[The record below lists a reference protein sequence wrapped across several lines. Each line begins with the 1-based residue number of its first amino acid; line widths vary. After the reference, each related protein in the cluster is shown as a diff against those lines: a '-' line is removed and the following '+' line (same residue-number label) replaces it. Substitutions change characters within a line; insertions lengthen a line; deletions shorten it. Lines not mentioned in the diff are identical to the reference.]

1 MQVTYNKEQL
11 AIQPQLAAANINPES
26 FLATDYLNHFNE
38 IVMLMEMVP
47 DMPELLEEAVE
58 WSPKTYSEHFEG
70 SGFQAKG
77 LAIKAFDLA
86 PPVFKAPFEAIC
98 REMQATIQ
106 ATVNGLVAVNVVERG
121 LSPAAQSLI
130 RGRIETLQT
139 LLMKLNQLIHGKL
152 NDTLKDDTPDA
163 VTEAD
168 QEDVQSQEDIDKL
181 FD

>member
-1 MQVTYNKEQL
+1 MQVTYTQEQL
-11 AIQPQLAAANINPES
+11 EIQPQLAAANINPDS

-58 WSPKTYSEHFEG
+58 WAPKTYAQHFEE
-70 SGFQAKG
+70 SGFQARD
-77 LAIKAFDLA
+77 LAITAYRLA
-86 PPVFKAPFEAIC
+86 PAVFKGPFERVCA
-98 REMQATIQ
+98 EMQGIIQ

-121 LSPAAQSLI
+121 LTPAAQALI
-130 RGRIETLQT
+130 RSRIETLQT

-152 NDTLKDDTPDA
+152 EVVAETKVPTLEK
-163 VTEAD
+163 
-168 QEDVQSQEDIDKL
+168 EDVQSQEDIDKL